1 MAWLL
6 LSTQTQE
13 TLVSRIIPEGFI
25 ERMNMQ
31 VKHFRCFIAWRHA
44 YENEGGVIDAVVRSK
59 WGLVTVSRGGRLL
72 RSWDVSSG
80 VLRWES
86 LTGLSSKAEQ
96 LEYPLNAD
104 WRPGGVVATLAGTSI
119 GKSCDFSRP
128 PHWSECSVMYC
139 YRYCGGCHGK

>member
-104 WRPGGVVATLAGTSI
+104 WRPGVWLPPLLAPQLVSHVTSPGHLI
-119 GKSCDFSRP
+119 GP
-128 PHWSECSVMYC
+128 NVQ
-139 YRYCGGCHGK
+139 